1 MVAVMPG
8 VRQKTKKP
16 CKQAEEE
23 ARWKEAFKEFNR
35 ANDKKSWDLK
45 RTGALFPQQEDG
57 NNCGMFMM
65 MAMFCICKG
74 KNPTDCIWSLGVKE
88 HRMAVACSVT
98 ENNLGAFKFDD
109 LKEEKLQAMIPGTI
123 TDEKGTEKLQAMIP
137 GTITS
142 TITDKRHKNMGNQM
156 FSRF

>member
-45 RTGALFPQQEDG
+45 RTGTLLAQQEDSC
-57 NNCGMFMM
+57 NCGMFMM
-65 MAMFCICKG
+65 IAMQKFQQIAF
-74 KNPTDCIWSLGVKE
+74 GVW
-88 HRMAVACSVT
+88 
-98 ENNLGAFKFDD
+98 GAK
-109 LKEEKLQAMIPGTI
+109 
-123 TDEKGTEKLQAMIP
+123 
-137 GTITS
+137 
-142 TITDKRHKNMGNQM
+142 MGNKK
-156 FSRF
+156 